1 MFVFVGCAYS
11 MAWLYTNFN
20 PFMVLWWVMKTIVVA
35 YDKNRGIGAANDL
48 LWKRD
53 LPDDLKHFKE
63 VTMGGAII
71 MGRKTFE
78 SIGRPLPGRQNIV
91 ISRDGSLLIDGA
103 AVATSLESAY
113 QMVEPDREVYIIGGG
128 QIYTL
133 ALDTADRIFVTEV
146 DATFD
151 EADVFFPAIDM
162 SIWREA
168 DRAHHVTDERNRY
181 AFDFVTYVRR

>member
-1 MFVFVGCAYS
+1 
-11 MAWLYTNFN
+11 
-20 PFMVLWWVMKTIVVA
+20 MKTIVVA

-48 LWKRD
+48 LWQRD

-91 ISRDGSLLIDGA
+91 ISRDGSLPINGA
-103 AVATSLESAY
+103 AVATSLDAAY
-113 QMVEPDREVYIIGGG
+113 AMVEPDREIYVIGGG
-128 QIYTL
+128 QIYAL
-133 ALDTADRIFVTEV
+133 AIDTVDRIFATEV
-146 DATFD
+146 DASFD
-151 EADVFFPAIDM
+151 AADVFFPAIDM
-162 SIWREA
+162 NAWQETERVHH
-168 DRAHHVTDERNRY
+168 RADERNRY

>member
-1 MFVFVGCAYS
+1 
-11 MAWLYTNFN
+11 
-20 PFMVLWWVMKTIVVA
+20 MKTIVVA

-48 LWKRD
+48 LWQRD

-78 SIGRPLPGRQNIV
+78 SIGRALPGRQNIV
-91 ISRDGSLLIDGA
+91 VSRDGSLLIDGA
-103 AVATSLESAY
+103 AVATSLDAAY
-113 QMVEPDREVYIIGGG
+113 AMVEPGRETYIIGGG

-133 ALDTADRIFVTEV
+133 ALDAVDRIFATEV
-146 DATFD
+146 DASFPN
-151 EADVFFPAIDM
+151 ADVFFPPVDTAV
-162 SIWREA
+162 WQEK
-168 DRAHHVTDERNRY
+168 DRVHYSADERNRY